1 MSQTLNQY
9 LLRVGVFLALVFIIV
24 VLLYPVLQEA
34 FLSNI
39 FINLIILL
47 ALAVGIIFNIV
58 KLIDLNSDFSS
69 LVNFDINKSSQSF
82 TNNSGNLKNI
92 TEDLKPIDGRFVFK
106 STSIS
111 RLIENTDMALSSVRE
126 TSRYLVG
133 LLVFLGLL
141 GTFWGLLKT
150 IGSVGNVISG
160 LGIDDTNVAG
170 FFNSLKDG
178 LNAPLQGMSI
188 AFSSSLLGLAGSLI
202 LGFIDINLGCPVKK
216 VVKKGCGAALLRDPA
231 YLEKFLTIIKKGIR
245 IPLTVKMRTGWN
257 EEELTIH
264 ECVQAAYNSGCEW
277 VAIHG
282 RTRAQGYEGKAD
294 WNLIAEVKANAKIPV
309 IGNGDIRNAE
319 QARRRLAESK
329 VDAVM
334 IGRGALRN
342 PGIFNECIG
351 LKTDIS
357 CLNIIRRYQKSLKEY
372 YDTRFALIMLRKFSA
387 WLAFGNPGAAKFR
400 KSMFD
405 CLTSAEVMEKVEAFF
420 QNETPLPFN
429 DNEKFMMGG
438 HG

>member
-92 TEDLKPIDGRFVFK
+92 TEDLRPIDGRFVFK
-106 STSIS
+106 STSIN

-202 LGFIDINLGCPVKK
+202 LGFIDINLGQAQNKFSLFFEK
-216 VVKKGCGAALLRDPA
+216 VVNNNSAPDLLSSTSSDDVNTQALQKIYD
-231 YLEKFLTIIKKGIR
+231 
-245 IPLTVKMRTGWN
+245 
-257 EEELTIH
+257 
-264 ECVQAAYNSGCEW
+264 
-277 VAIHG
+277 
-282 RTRAQGYEGKAD
+282 
-294 WNLIAEVKANAKIPV
+294 NLDSIV
-309 IGNGDIRNAE
+309 
-319 QARRRLAESK
+319 
-329 VDAVM
+329 
-334 IGRGALRN
+334 
-342 PGIFNECIG
+342 
-351 LKTDIS
+351 
-357 CLNIIRRYQKSLKEY
+357 YSLK
-372 YDTRFALIMLRKFSA
+372 K
-387 WLAFGNPGAAKFR
+387 
-400 KSMFD
+400 
-405 CLTSAEVMEKVEAFF
+405 TSDN
-420 QNETPLPFN
+420 QNEISKYLSELSNQIKIVNNQSAKLDEKLSNFLSSQLNTQSSILQLINKINEQGILDSSTKKIFDNLNKNIQEFN
-429 DNEKFMMGG
+429 KNTKK
-438 HG
+438 

>member
-1 MSQTLNQY
+1 MPQTLNQY

-58 KLIDLNSDFSS
+58 KLIGLSNDFSS

-82 TNNSGNLKNI
+82 NNNSAILKNI
-92 TEDLKPIDGRFVFK
+92 IVDLKPIDGRFVFK
-106 STSIS
+106 SSSIN
-111 RLIENTDMALSSVRE
+111 RLIENTDMTLSSVRE

-202 LGFIDINLGCPVKK
+202 LGFIDINLGQAQNKFSLFFEK
-216 VVKKGCGAALLRDPA
+216 VLNKNSVPDLINSSSSDNLNTQALQKIYD
-231 YLEKFLTIIKKGIR
+231 
-245 IPLTVKMRTGWN
+245 
-257 EEELTIH
+257 
-264 ECVQAAYNSGCEW
+264 
-277 VAIHG
+277 
-282 RTRAQGYEGKAD
+282 
-294 WNLIAEVKANAKIPV
+294 NLDSIV
-309 IGNGDIRNAE
+309 
-319 QARRRLAESK
+319 
-329 VDAVM
+329 
-334 IGRGALRN
+334 
-342 PGIFNECIG
+342 
-351 LKTDIS
+351 
-357 CLNIIRRYQKSLKEY
+357 YSLK
-372 YDTRFALIMLRKFSA
+372 K
-387 WLAFGNPGAAKFR
+387 
-400 KSMFD
+400 
-405 CLTSAEVMEKVEAFF
+405 TSEN
-420 QNETPLPFN
+420 QNEINKYLSELSKQIKNANNQSTKLDEKLSNFLSTQLNTQSSILQLINKINEQGILDSSTKKIFDDLNKSIQEFN
-429 DNEKFMMGG
+429 ANTKK
-438 HG
+438 

>member
-9 LLRVGVFLALVFIIV
+9 LVRVGVFLALVFIIV

-82 TNNSGNLKNI
+82 THNSGNLKNI

-202 LGFIDINLGCPVKK
+202 LGFIDINLGQAQNKFSLFFEK
-216 VVKKGCGAALLRDPA
+216 VLNNNSAPDLLSSTSSDDVNTQALQKIYD
-231 YLEKFLTIIKKGIR
+231 
-245 IPLTVKMRTGWN
+245 
-257 EEELTIH
+257 
-264 ECVQAAYNSGCEW
+264 
-277 VAIHG
+277 
-282 RTRAQGYEGKAD
+282 
-294 WNLIAEVKANAKIPV
+294 NLDSIV
-309 IGNGDIRNAE
+309 
-319 QARRRLAESK
+319 
-329 VDAVM
+329 
-334 IGRGALRN
+334 
-342 PGIFNECIG
+342 
-351 LKTDIS
+351 
-357 CLNIIRRYQKSLKEY
+357 YSLKKTSDNQNEISKY
-372 YDTRFALIMLRKFSA
+372 LSELSNQIKNVNNQSAKLDEKLSNFLSSQLNTQSSILQLINKINEQGILDSSTK
-387 WLAFGNPGAAKFR
+387 K
-400 KSMFD
+400 MFD
-405 CLTSAEVMEKVEAFF
+405 NLNKNIQE
-420 QNETPLPFN
+420 FN
-429 DNEKFMMGG
+429 KNTKK
-438 HG
+438 

>member
-1 MSQTLNQY
+1 MPQTLNQY

-58 KLIDLNSDFSS
+58 KLIGLSNDFSS

-82 TNNSGNLKNI
+82 NNNSANLKNI
-92 TEDLKPIDGRFVFK
+92 IVDLKPIDGRFVFK
-106 STSIS
+106 SSSIN

-202 LGFIDINLGCPVKK
+202 LGFIDINLGQAQNKFSLFFEK
-216 VVKKGCGAALLRDPA
+216 VLNKNSVPDLINSSSPDNLNTQALQKIYD
-231 YLEKFLTIIKKGIR
+231 
-245 IPLTVKMRTGWN
+245 
-257 EEELTIH
+257 
-264 ECVQAAYNSGCEW
+264 
-277 VAIHG
+277 
-282 RTRAQGYEGKAD
+282 
-294 WNLIAEVKANAKIPV
+294 NLDSIV
-309 IGNGDIRNAE
+309 
-319 QARRRLAESK
+319 
-329 VDAVM
+329 
-334 IGRGALRN
+334 
-342 PGIFNECIG
+342 
-351 LKTDIS
+351 
-357 CLNIIRRYQKSLKEY
+357 YSLK
-372 YDTRFALIMLRKFSA
+372 K
-387 WLAFGNPGAAKFR
+387 
-400 KSMFD
+400 
-405 CLTSAEVMEKVEAFF
+405 TSEN
-420 QNETPLPFN
+420 QNEINKYLSELSNQIKNANNQSTKLDEKLSNFLSTQLNTQSSILQLINKINEQGILDSSTKKIFDDLNKSIQQFN
-429 DNEKFMMGG
+429 ANTKK
-438 HG
+438 

>member
-92 TEDLKPIDGRFVFK
+92 IEDLKPIDGRFVFK
-106 STSIS
+106 STSIK

-202 LGFIDINLGCPVKK
+202 LGFIDINLGQAQNKFSLFFEKVVNNNSAPDLLSSTSSDDVNTQALQKIYDNLDSIVYSLKKTSDNQNEISKYLSELSNQIKK
-216 VVKKGCGAALLRDPA
+216 VNNQSANLDEKLSNFLSTQLNTQSSILQLINKINEQGILDSSTKKIFDNLNKNIQ
-231 YLEKFLTIIKKGIR
+231 EFNKK
-245 IPLTVKMRTGWN
+245 TK
-257 EEELTIH
+257 
-264 ECVQAAYNSGCEW
+264 
-277 VAIHG
+277 
-282 RTRAQGYEGKAD
+282 K
-294 WNLIAEVKANAKIPV
+294 
-309 IGNGDIRNAE
+309 
-319 QARRRLAESK
+319 
-329 VDAVM
+329 
-334 IGRGALRN
+334 
-342 PGIFNECIG
+342 
-351 LKTDIS
+351 
-357 CLNIIRRYQKSLKEY
+357 
-372 YDTRFALIMLRKFSA
+372 
-387 WLAFGNPGAAKFR
+387 
-400 KSMFD
+400 
-405 CLTSAEVMEKVEAFF
+405 
-420 QNETPLPFN
+420 
-429 DNEKFMMGG
+429 
-438 HG
+438 

>member
-1 MSQTLNQY
+1 MPQTLNQY

-39 FINLIILL
+39 FINLIIIL

-58 KLIDLNSDFSS
+58 KLIGLNKDFSS

-82 TNNSGNLKNI
+82 NNNSAILKNI
-92 TEDLKPIDGRFVFK
+92 IVDLKPIDGRFVFK
-106 STSIS
+106 SSSIN
-111 RLIENTDMALSSVRE
+111 RLIENTDMALSSIRE

-202 LGFIDINLGCPVKK
+202 LGFIDINLGQAQNKFSLFFEK
-216 VVKKGCGAALLRDPA
+216 VLNKNSVPDLINSSSSDNLNKQALQKIYD
-231 YLEKFLTIIKKGIR
+231 
-245 IPLTVKMRTGWN
+245 
-257 EEELTIH
+257 
-264 ECVQAAYNSGCEW
+264 
-277 VAIHG
+277 
-282 RTRAQGYEGKAD
+282 
-294 WNLIAEVKANAKIPV
+294 NLDSIV
-309 IGNGDIRNAE
+309 
-319 QARRRLAESK
+319 
-329 VDAVM
+329 
-334 IGRGALRN
+334 
-342 PGIFNECIG
+342 
-351 LKTDIS
+351 
-357 CLNIIRRYQKSLKEY
+357 YSLK
-372 YDTRFALIMLRKFSA
+372 K
-387 WLAFGNPGAAKFR
+387 
-400 KSMFD
+400 
-405 CLTSAEVMEKVEAFF
+405 TSEN
-420 QNETPLPFN
+420 QNEINKYLSELSNQIKNANNQSTKLDEKLSNFLSTQLNTQSSILQLINKINEQGILDSSTKKIFDDLNKSIQEFN
-429 DNEKFMMGG
+429 ANTKK
-438 HG
+438 